1 MVALEIMPLGTTLG
15 LILMTMESERRLA
28 IVTGGNRGIGLE
40 VCRQL
45 ADGGVRVILAAR
57 DDGAG
62 SDAAAKLARKGVDVT
77 FRQLDVSESKSIAAF
92 TDQVREQE
100 PRIDILVN
108 NAGITLKG
116 FNADVVKQTL
126 AVNFFG
132 AMHLTDALLPLMS
145 PTGRIAMVSSSLGA
159 LSCLSSDRQAE
170 LLDPGLT
177 RDRLVALVDEF
188 YRDVEQGR
196 YRAQGWPKS
205 AYAVSKVALNA
216 LTRILAKEL
225 EGSGMLVNAISPGW
239 VRTRMGGRFAARSVA
254 KGADTIV
261 WAATLPPDGPQG
273 AFLHDRKPIQW

>member
-1 MVALEIMPLGTTLG
+1 MIEFEKPL
-15 LILMTMESERRLA
+15 A
-28 IVTGGNRGIGLE
+28 VVTGGNRGIGFE

-45 ADGGVRVILAAR
+45 ADGGIRVILTAR
-57 DDGAG
+57 DESAG
-62 SDAAAKLARKGVDVT
+62 SDAAAKLARKGLDVT

-92 TDQVREQE
+92 TDHMREQE
-100 PRIDILVN
+100 PRIDIVVN

-116 FNADVVKQTL
+116 FNPDVVKETL

-132 AMHLTDALLPLMS
+132 AMHLTDALSPLMS
-145 PTGRIAMVSSSLGA
+145 PTGRIVMVSSGLGA
-159 LSCLSSDRQAE
+159 LSCLSPDRQAE
-170 LLDPGLT
+170 FLNPALT
-177 RDRLVALVDEF
+177 RDGLTALVGEF
-188 YRDVEQGR
+188 HSDVERGQ
-196 YRAQGWPKS
+196 YRANGWPKS

-273 AFLHDRKPIQW
+273 AFLHDRKPIPW